1 VAVSCGFWLEVAALC
16 DFGRLIR
23 TGLPSREDS
32 CTGLPP
38 RRRFQRALG
47 SKWQFRAASGAEVAV
62 LCVLSG
68 EVAALC
74 DFGRRNCTG
83 LPPREDFRT
92 GLPLR
97 ADLRGL
103 WDRNGSFVR
112 RRASICAASDAE
124 VAVLCVLSGEVAVLC
139 DFGRRNC
146 TGLPPREDFRTG
158 LPPRGGG
165 RRRRAPSPEAAW
177 GLPDWEVRTSVRWRF
192 NPLILEGSTT
202 ESGNRHPAGRA
213 SIPAPQPVRAPHPTC
228 TNARPH
234 PHPSPHARATQPA
247 CPRPRTQPQPPP
259 PRISTP
265 ARQGPPSQ

>member
-1 VAVSCGFWLEVAALC
+1 VRILGRGGSYVRFWRPRPHGSA
-16 DFGRLIR
+16 
-23 TGLPSREDS
+23 TSR
-32 CTGLPP
+32 G
-38 RRRFQRALG
+38 FQRDLG
-47 SKWQFRAASGAEVAV
+47 SKWQCCAFCLARWQLCAVLGVETARDCHLGRISARDCHFALISGGFGIETAV
-62 LCVLSG
+62 LCGV
-68 EVAALC
+68 
-74 DFGRRNCTG
+74 GRR
-83 LPPREDFRT
+83 
-92 GLPLR
+92 
-97 ADLRGL
+97 
-103 WDRNGSFVR
+103 FVR
-112 RRASICAASDAE
+112 RRMPRWQCCAFCLARWQCCAILGVETARDCH
-124 VAVLCVLSGEVAVLC
+124 L
-139 DFGRRNC
+139 GRISARDC
-146 TGLPPREDFRTG
+146 HLA
-158 LPPRGGG
+158 GGG